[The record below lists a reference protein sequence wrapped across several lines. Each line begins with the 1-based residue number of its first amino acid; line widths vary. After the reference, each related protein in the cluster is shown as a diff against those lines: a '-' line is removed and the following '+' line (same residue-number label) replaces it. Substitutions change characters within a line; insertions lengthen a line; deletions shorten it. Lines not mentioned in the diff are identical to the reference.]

1 MALPTQLAPH
11 SLGIMGSSM
20 PGRETLTC
28 GQTHFVLRNQS
39 CWDLREQLENF
50 MGVQNQVHYHILTAG
65 TAAVGCK
72 EESRSDAVPMCAVHT
87 LQRVWGT
94 HVTAS
99 FMD

>member
-1 MALPTQLAPH
+1 
-11 SLGIMGSSM
+11 M

-65 TAAVGCK
+65 TEAVGCK